1 VAWGFAVHVGQ
12 LAPIAALALTLAH
25 QASAGA
31 PVSAPAATAHF
42 AGRTASAD
50 TRRLADWVV
59 ASGDNHGLP
68 FIIVDKIAARVFA
81 FDAHGAVHGSAPAL
95 LGVARGDI
103 SPPGIGALRLADIT
117 PAMRITP
124 AGRFEASL
132 GRDLGPRDI
141 LWVDYDAAISLH
153 RVVTTNPKE
162 HRLARLASATID
174 DNRISYGC
182 INVPAS
188 FYERVVLPLFKPAN
202 GVVYI
207 LPEASPLDA
216 MLAHLS
222 SAGPPRPSARQVAP
236 TGADTAHGLPG
247 VGQLSR

>member
-1 VAWGFAVHVGQ
+1 VARGFAVHIGR
-12 LAPIAALALTLAH
+12 LAPIAALALAH

-31 PVSAPAATAHF
+31 PPSVPATAHF
-42 AGRTASAD
+42 AGRTASVD

-59 ASGDNHGLP
+59 ASGDAHGRP

-81 FDAHGAVHGSAPAL
+81 FDAHGVIHGSAPAL

-103 SPPGIGALRLADIT
+103 SPPGIGTLRLADIT

-162 HRLARLASATID
+162 RRLARLASATIA

-182 INVPAS
+182 INVPAG

-202 GVVYI
+202 GLVYI
-207 LPEASPLDA
+207 LPEAGPLDA
-216 MLAHLS
+216 LLARLS
-222 SAGPPRPSARQVAP
+222 SAGPPRPAPGQVAP
-236 TGADTAHGLPG
+236 KGSDEAHGPAG
-247 VGQLSR
+247 AGQLSR

>member
-1 VAWGFAVHVGQ
+1 MI
-12 LAPIAALALTLAH
+12 PIAALALAH
-25 QASAGA
+25 QACAGA
-31 PVSAPAATAHF
+31 PAPTKTAPAQF

-59 ASGDNHGLP
+59 ASGDTRGRP
-68 FIIVDKIAARVFA
+68 FIIVDKVAARVFA
-81 FDAHGAVHGSAPAL
+81 FDAHGVVHGSAPTL
-95 LGVARGDI
+95 LGAARGDI
-103 SPPGIGALRLADIT
+103 SPPGIGTLRLADIT

-153 RVVTTNPKE
+153 RVITTNKVE
-162 HRLARLASATID
+162 HRLARLASPTID

-188 FYERVVLPLFKPAN
+188 FYDKVVLPLFKPAN

-207 LPEASPLDA
+207 LPEESPLDA

-222 SAGPPRPSARQVAP
+222 SAAPPAPAAQAARK
-236 TGADTAHGLPG
+236 GADRANDLPG
-247 VGQLSR
+247 AGQLSR